1 MRYYNELR
9 KEAVKL
15 MLDNLGGDYD
25 KKLPKH
31 LSNVIDEFVGVLSK
45 YVNDEDKVRVRDL
58 EIFLRTNT

>member
-25 KKLPKH
+25 KELPKH
-31 LSNVIDEFVGVLSK
+31 LSNVIDEFVDVLSK

-58 EIFLRTNT
+58 EVSLRTNT

>member
-31 LSNVIDEFVGVLSK
+31 LSNVIDEFVDVLTK
-45 YVNDEDKVRVRDL
+45 YVDDDGKVCVRDL
-58 EIFLRTNT
+58 EISLRTNV